1 MKNFRSV
8 GYIGIHYVDYS
19 VNPLRNQKKLGTSI
33 PSRIEKKDG
42 SIIGLAK
49 NLKILNSKYYEN
61 SFFLPIVGQ
70 NFNEIQ
76 RLDSSFFE
84 ILKINNVNS
93 ACAVLINNEKGKSVS
108 YVDTNINYVKDLNIL
123 LVKKIKQL
131 NLEIQ
136 NFHIMYAD
144 NMDIKENI
152 VEEIISRG
160 NISIDFCRSNA
171 SEIFSR
177 ENMKDSIIN
186 LIKNARYF
194 FLSDQ
199 EDPIYLETIL
209 ENKRKE
215 AILIFHSPEFVNIY
229 FNENQYKIKNKFFN
243 NNLNS
248 VAGTGDLFASL
259 FLNKISRLS
268 NNFSFEELKESINQ
282 CQKDLLKFLLIS

>member
-19 VNPLRNQKKLGTSI
+19 VNPLRNQKRLGTSI
-33 PSRIEKKDG
+33 PSKIEKKDG
-42 SIIGLAK
+42 SIIGLSK

-70 NFNEIQ
+70 NFNEISS
-76 RLDSSFFE
+76 LDSSFFE

-93 ACAVLINNEKGKSVS
+93 ACAVLINNEKGKSAS
-108 YVDTNINYVKDLNIL
+108 YVDTKINYAKDLNIL
-123 LVKKIKQL
+123 LAKKIKQL
-131 NLEIQ
+131 KFEIQ

-144 NMDIKENI
+144 NMDIRENI

-171 SEIFSR
+171 GEIFSR
-177 ENMKDSIIN
+177 EKLKDSIIN
-186 LIKNARYF
+186 LIKNAKYL

-199 EDPIYLETIL
+199 EDPIYLEIIL

-215 AILIFHSPEFVNIY
+215 AILIIHSPESVNIY
-229 FNENQYKIKNKFFN
+229 FNGNQDKIINKFFN
-243 NNLNS
+243 NNLHS

-268 NNFSFEELKESINQ
+268 NKFSFEELKRINQ
-282 CQKDLLKFLLIS
+282 SMPKDLLKFLLIS